1 MNFEE
6 LIKRLSNGETME
18 QITKGSNVECVGN
31 EVYEDNDLHE
41 FLNSIGA
48 EIEEFGTGFAVL
60 NTDNNKIY
68 ELPYTTPAELPAPLR
83 HLHTTFSQV
92 VCFLLF
98 QYYFLL
104 PSL

>member
-68 ELPYTTPAELPAPLR
+68 ELPYTNRVNRFGYDLPEE
-83 HLHTTFSQV
+83 TI
-92 VCFLLF
+92 LF
-98 QYYFLL
+98 FDCKRIYDVTENRN
-104 PSL
+104 